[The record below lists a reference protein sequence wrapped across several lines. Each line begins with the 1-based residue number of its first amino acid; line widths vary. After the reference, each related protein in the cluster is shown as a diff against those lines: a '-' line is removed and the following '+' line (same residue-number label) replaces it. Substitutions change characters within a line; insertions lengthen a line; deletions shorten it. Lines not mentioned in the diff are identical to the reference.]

1 MHLKRGTV
9 GEGEKGIVRKGG
21 GSVYSQP
28 GIRVDR
34 DLRHDTEEGFQVS
47 KGRVPRNKGR
57 DFQATKGGLSK
68 GLGHAPSCIYRAN
81 CVYIVLIKD
90 CV

>member
-1 MHLKRGTV
+1 
-9 GEGEKGIVRKGG
+9 
-21 GSVYSQP
+21 
-28 GIRVDR
+28 VDG
-34 DLRHDTEEGFQVS
+34 DSRHDTEEGFQVS
-47 KGRVPRNKGR
+47 KGGVLRNKGR

-68 GLGHAPSCIYRAN
+68 GLRHAPPCIYRAN